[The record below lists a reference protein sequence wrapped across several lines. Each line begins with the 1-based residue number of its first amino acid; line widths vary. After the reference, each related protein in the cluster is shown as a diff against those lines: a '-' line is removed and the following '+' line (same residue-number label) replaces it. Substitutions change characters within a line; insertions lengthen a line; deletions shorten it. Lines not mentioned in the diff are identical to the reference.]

1 MTNPRY
7 PGASTPRG
15 RAYVPPTTVMPSLP
29 DSNASEATPA
39 TQLLPQS
46 GGSDDVAATSFLPQ
60 SGGSDDAAATTF
72 LPQSGGSDVA
82 PATTFLPRG
91 ADPTDITPVSERRRP
106 SAREATTS
114 AGHKRPSASE
124 AHPTPSHRH
133 GAPTPQRPG
142 ANGQRGGRGPVAPGA
157 ATGGQS
163 GAPQRGLGGSGHAPA
178 AQGSVPQR
186 ALGGPDSA
194 PRGPVTGMSAT
205 ASSGQGGI
213 AQRAL
218 GGPDGAPRG
227 PVTGMSATAPHP
239 QPEVGAP
246 AAAQSATPDAAPARS
261 ERSLPVADAAPAQ
274 ASRSLP
280 VTDSVPLPVAS
291 TPENSFSAAAAS
303 APAKAPAA
311 ASALAPAAAIPAPEP
326 AASVPAPSSV
336 PAPTAAPVASTPA
349 PAASVPAPEPA
360 ASVPAPSSV
369 PTPAAAVEPTA
380 AAPAASAPAP
390 EVAVPASAAPEPAA
404 SVPAPSSVP
413 APTAAPVASTP
424 APAAS
429 VPAPSSVPAQTAAP
443 VASAPAPEV
452 AVPASAASESAASA
466 PSPSSVPAP
475 AAAVE
480 PTAAAPAASA
490 PAPEVAVPASAA
502 PEPAASAP
510 AASSASTPQGPV
522 TSPSTASPAQ
532 PAQGQTASNSGGVG
546 QFTPQFESFV
556 RSGPTMPGPL
566 TAQYPTL
573 APRTAQVWSVP
584 KPKKKPLPIFESVV
598 AGAGA
603 ALMIV
608 GVLGFLQASGPVL
621 TVFLAILCIVP
632 LAIVVSLLLFIDRFE
647 PEPLGMKLAA
657 LAWGGGVSVF
667 FAIMGN
673 EYVQYSVTEQT
684 GDEVQGIVFSVVV
697 GAPVV
702 EELLKGLG
710 VLVIVWARRT
720 HISSAIDGL
729 IYAGFAA
736 CGFLVVEDFTYFV
749 RAVLTDG
756 DLGQLFFQRVVM
768 GVFGH
773 VMYTSCMG
781 WATGWAVTRARSAA
795 AGCGAVALGWFTG
808 MLLHAT
814 WNGTAV
820 LSGGDEELFYT
831 FYMFIH
837 IPLFL
842 LWFLFIALAMKRERR
857 DAAAGLM
864 PYVAQGWIIPAEI
877 QMVCDPRSRRAA
889 LAWASN
895 GGPLAKKAMKQFMY
909 ALATLGL
916 HQVVMKNRGPEKARI
931 TESRELAKEAT
942 SQRKI
947 FMKLTR
953 MRRF

>member
-82 PATTFLPRG
+82 PATTFLPQG

-133 GAPTPQRPG
+133 GAPTPHRPG

-186 ALGGPDSA
+186 ALGGPDGA

-205 ASSGQGGI
+205 ASSGQGGIAQRALGGPDGAPRGPVTGMSATASSGQRGI

-303 APAKAPAA
+303 APEPAKAPAA

-336 PAPTAAPVASTPA
+336 PAPTVA
-349 PAASVPAPEPA
+349 PAASAPAPEVAVPASPAPEA
-360 ASVPAPSSV
+360 ASAPAPSSV

-390 EVAVPASAAPEPAA
+390 EVAVP
-404 SVPAPSSVP
+404 
-413 APTAAPVASTP
+413 T
-424 APAAS
+424 
-429 VPAPSSVPAQTAAP
+429 
-443 VASAPAPEV
+443 
-452 AVPASAASESAASA
+452 
-466 PSPSSVPAP
+466 
-475 AAAVE
+475 
-480 PTAAAPAASA
+480 
-490 PAPEVAVPASAA
+490 SAA